1 MDQSG
6 RDLLAPG
13 RRERRL
19 ALWLALGVWAAAG
32 VFFVVPTLPVIGRLA
47 GYIAL
52 ANLICAAFGATIS
65 CGLGQLALGSW
76 RFPLAGRVGLSA
88 LAVILGAG
96 LMVTLDLRVVLPVT
110 QLVFPADAE
119 GVARMASHTLFDFFY
134 YLWVLAFHATIVLL
148 LEANRTAEEGRR
160 RLAEADAAAKSAQ
173 LAALRL
179 QLNPHFLFNTL
190 NALSSLVVTGRSAQ
204 AELVIE
210 RLSTFLRSTL
220 SAHWRDQICLDEEL
234 CALEAYLEI
243 EAVRFADRFRFEF
256 DAPPEVA
263 QASVPSLILQPLA
276 ENAIKYAVAPA
287 SSPVT
292 LTVQARHEGGELVI
306 RVTDDGCSAGSAA
319 SQPGVGIGLRNIAG
333 RLNALYGQAGRLD
346 CSTTPEGFSAVLR
359 MPFLSP
365 SSAECIQSKATAS
378 HR

>member
-1 MDQSG
+1 MDQTG

-13 RRERRL
+13 RRERGL

-32 VFFVVPTLPVIGRLA
+32 VFFVVPTLPVNGHLA
-47 GYIAL
+47 GYVAL
-52 ANLICAAFGATIS
+52 ANVICAAFGAVIS

-76 RFPLAGRVGLSA
+76 RLPFAGRAGLSTVG
-88 LAVILGAG
+88 VILGAG
-96 LMVTLDLRVVLPVT
+96 VMVTLDLGVVLPAT
-110 QLVFPADAE
+110 LFVFPTDAE
-119 GVARMASHTLFDFFY
+119 GVERMASHSLFDFFY

-220 SAHWRDQICLDEEL
+220 SAHWRDQISLDEEL
-234 CALEAYLEI
+234 SALEAYLEI
-243 EAVRFADRFRFEF
+243 EAVRFADRFRYEF
-256 DAPPEVA
+256 DTPCEVA

-292 LTVQARHEGGELVI
+292 LTVQARREGDDLVI
-306 RVTDDGCSAGSAA
+306 RVSDDGCAAGSAV

-346 CSTTPEGFSAVLR
+346 CGATPEGFRAVLR
-359 MPFLSP
+359 MPYLSP
-365 SSAECIQSKATAS
+365 TSTERLQSKAAAS
-378 HR
+378 AE